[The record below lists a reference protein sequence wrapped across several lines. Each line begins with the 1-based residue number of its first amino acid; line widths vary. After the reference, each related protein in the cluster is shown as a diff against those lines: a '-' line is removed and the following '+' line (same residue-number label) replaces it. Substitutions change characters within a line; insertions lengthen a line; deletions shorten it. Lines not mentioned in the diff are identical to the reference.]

1 MYTKDIF
8 IVINILTI
16 LLLCFSAMFVFFINI
31 LLCMALFALLLAAT
45 ISFGIFLKKSS
56 MDTRYKKHVLF
67 SRVISIITAAAIIF
81 PMAMCMGFN
90 NNKACHGLKLCAFSY
105 GGQNIMQNRVKAL
118 PKKLP
123 KNCDNYRFRLG
134 HGLKKMEFDAASA
147 FVKFSTDND
156 TLVAY
161 EAEFIEKGYKQLSPD
176 FTFEDFLRKNK
187 IKEDE
192 ILEYYETMNLA
203 ITNYLVDIGVPW
215 YLDGHLNDKTF
226 NLSYDVI
233 VYDFSEK
240 LGFSAGCILD
250 YTNGIV
256 IFWA

>member
-1 MYTKDIF
+1 MKAIF
-8 IVINILTI
+8 TLINIFMALV
-16 LLLCFSAMFVFFINI
+16 LLFAAIIVFFMNT
-31 LLCMALFALLLAAT
+31 LLYLALFALLLAAI
-45 ISFGIFLKKSS
+45 ISFGIFLKKSAE
-56 MDTRYKKHVLF
+56 DTRYKKHVLI

-81 PMAMCMGFN
+81 PMVVCMGFN
-90 NNKACHGLKLCAFSY
+90 NKDCYGLKLFVFSC
-105 GGQNIMQNRVKAL
+105 GEANIEQNRAKAL
-118 PKKLP
+118 PKNLP
-123 KNCDNYRFRLG
+123 QNCDNYCFKLS
-134 HGLKKMEFDAASA
+134 HGLKKMDTSAASA
-147 FVKFSTDND
+147 VVKFSTDND
-156 TLVAY
+156 TLAAY

-203 ITNYLVDIGVPW
+203 ITDYLVDIGVPW
-215 YLDGHLNDKTF
+215 YLDGHLTDKTF

-240 LGFSAGCILD
+240 LGFSAGCMLD

>member
-1 MYTKDIF
+1 MKAIF
-8 IVINILTI
+8 TLINIFMALA
-16 LLLCFSAMFVFFINI
+16 LLFAAIIVFFMNT
-31 LLCMALFALLLAAT
+31 LLYSALFALLLAAT

-56 MDTRYKKHVLF
+56 MDTRYKKHVLI

-81 PMAMCMGFN
+81 PMVVCMGFN
-90 NNKACHGLKLCAFSY
+90 NKDCYGLKLFVFSC
-105 GGQNIMQNRVKAL
+105 GEANIEQNRAKAL
-118 PKKLP
+118 PKNLP
-123 KNCDNYRFRLG
+123 QNCDNYCFKLS
-134 HGLKKMEFDAASA
+134 HGLKKMDTSAASA
-147 FVKFSTDND
+147 VVKFSTDND
-156 TLVAY
+156 TLAAY

-203 ITNYLVDIGVPW
+203 ITDYLVDIGVPW
-215 YLDGHLNDKTF
+215 YLDGHLTDKTF

-240 LGFSAGCILD
+240 LGFSAGCMLD